1 MARDHYA
8 SPFGAAF
15 SAYMERPRLSRAIG
29 RLFWGI
35 DMRPFYESM
44 TAIDEVAG
52 GGTIVDCPCGAGP
65 ALRALGSNA
74 DVRYVGVDLSPSM
87 LRRARRR
94 ARARGLANVEFAEAN
109 ATDIPVPDGAAELF
123 LSYNGL
129 HCFDDPAAAL
139 AEAARVLKPGGRL
152 VGCCFVRG
160 TGGLRARLLLRPHS
174 GDFGPIGTEPEVREW
189 LRAAGFRL
197 SSAQL
202 SGPMLYFEAT
212 RPGPTTPR
220 HPVR

>member
-1 MARDHYA
+1 
-8 SPFGAAF
+8 
-15 SAYMERPRLSRAIG
+15 MERPRLSRAIG

-44 TAIDEVAG
+44 TAIEEVAE

-65 ALRALGSNA
+65 AFRALSPDA
-74 DVRYVGVDLSPSM
+74 HIRYLAADLSPSM
-87 LRRARRR
+87 LRRARRN
-94 ARARGLANVEFAEAN
+94 ARTRGLASVELIEAD
-109 ATDIPVPDGAAELF
+109 AAHIPAADGSADLF

-139 AEAARVLKPGGRL
+139 TEAGRVLRRSGRL

-160 TGGLRARLLLRPHS
+160 TGDLRARLLLRPHS

-189 LRAAGFRL
+189 LRAAGFRV

-202 SGPMLYFEAT
+202 SGPMLFFDAT
-212 RPGPTTPR
+212 NNSSRA
-220 HPVR
+220 V

>member
-29 RLFWGI
+29 CLFWGI

-44 TAIDEVAG
+44 AAVEDVAE

-65 ALRALGSNA
+65 ALRALGPDA
-74 DVRYVGVDLSPSM
+74 RIRYLAADLSPSM
-87 LRRARRR
+87 LRRAQNR
-94 ARARGLANVEFAEAN
+94 ARARGLANIELVEAD
-109 ATDIPVPDGAAELF
+109 ATDLPIPDGSTDLF

-139 AEAARVLKPGGRL
+139 AEAGRVLKHDGRL

-160 TGGLRARLLLRPHS
+160 TGGLRARLMLRPHR
-174 GDFGPIGTEPEVREW
+174 GDFGPIGTLSEVRDW
-189 LRAAGFRL
+189 LRAAGLRV
-197 SSAQL
+197 SSERL
-202 SGPMLYFEAT
+202 SGPMLFFEAT
-212 RPGPTTPR
+212 KGSNRAE
-220 HPVR
+220 